1 MGKGLGSG
9 AQAGE
14 ASGTVAVEA
23 DGRGVLYPDRLP
35 DFHREPAPPELAEA
49 VRWFWV
55 PSWDLPPGVSSRQE
69 VLPFPAANLVVEPEG
84 LRLYGPTTGVSVR
97 VLEGRGW
104 AVGALL
110 RPAGLGRIHA
120 RPGGLRDTS
129 VEVDAPELHGAVI
142 AAMGGGDAAGQAED
156 GHREVRRSAAV
167 RALAD
172 WLVGEVLPLDAEG
185 LVANAMVG
193 LIASTREV
201 VRVEQVAER
210 MGMSVRGVQRLAA
223 RWVGLPPLAVIRRY
237 RLQEA
242 AQRLREESGLSV
254 ARVAVDLGYADQAH
268 LAADFRA
275 VLGLAPSQYREG
287 QVSGD

>member
-1 MGKGLGSG
+1 M
-9 AQAGE
+9 
-14 ASGTVAVEA
+14 
-23 DGRGVLYPDRLP
+23 
-35 DFHREPAPPELAEA
+35 
-49 VRWFWV
+49 
-55 PSWDLPPGVSSRQE
+55 
-69 VLPFPAANLVVEPEG
+69 
-84 LRLYGPTTGVSVR
+84 
-97 VLEGRGW
+97 
-104 AVGALL
+104 
-110 RPAGLGRIHA
+110 
-120 RPGGLRDTS
+120 
-129 VEVDAPELHGAVI
+129 
-142 AAMGGGDAAGQAED
+142 
-156 GHREVRRSAAV
+156 